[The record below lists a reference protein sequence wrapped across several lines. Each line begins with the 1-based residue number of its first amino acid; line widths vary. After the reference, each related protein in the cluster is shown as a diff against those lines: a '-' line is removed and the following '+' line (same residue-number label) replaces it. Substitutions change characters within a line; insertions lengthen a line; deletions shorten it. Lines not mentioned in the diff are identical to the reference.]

1 MDYETV
7 VNKMLPAAEP
17 FLRINC
23 DFDLDEIDEK
33 LDWLKSKQ
41 CIEDTSVIQ
50 HYKCKCIVCHKKF
63 FSLRKLYSHEALHPQ
78 VKKIHECNI
87 CYRVFIHKSSLLL
100 HSKNHKKSREEV
112 KIVKEVKKDE
122 KLCIGP
128 FYSYNRFNKHLEQG
142 KCIDDTSYDAAN
154 TLLEMS
160 EKPVDFQAKPMVEI
174 PSEIITNLKVENTS
188 SEIQKKK
195 RKNAASVFIC
205 KYCGKIFDRIG
216 HCQNHEVTHTGE
228 LPYECDFCDRKFSM
242 RCNKKRHIDE
252 MHIKDKKHE
261 CDKCGKK
268 FSRNYHLKRHRKS
281 MENANG
287 KCYGKSSISVMPMVA
302 NQSNGTQ
309 NNHSGPC
316 PKCENQLECSIKF
329 GTNQI
334 VFSYKNCTCAESS
347 SKPSKPSNT
356 EDHNGMVRCD
366 LCHDRVFT
374 STNDLFKHEVL
385 HFKDKWPKVHRCDKC
400 DRKFIHLSSLKEHS
414 KQKHSQPSQPLETSE
429 QFKPVRFQFKCK
441 LCEKTFRHRRQLY
454 DHEKLSCESPV
465 VLETNDEKPSRLS
478 TIIPEAPRLLPKK
491 VTTIF
496 QQRNEIREE
505 PSESSDF
512 IQESNDQSRQPSK
525 PLTIPTIL
533 SGGSYQLVEPSK
545 PSESVGEIILAENS
559 SVGNPSTIPTI
570 IKAIPESKQP
580 YLPPTTIVDLVRPD
594 LPKELYSRYNKS
606 DFWPCGICG
615 KVFKKDYLRK
625 HKTLHTE
632 SAAKC
637 DICGK
642 KFVHESHLKNHIRT
656 HTGEKP
662 YRCQDCGIS
671 FRQKG
676 QLKRHRMGGKNRAIS
691 CQAFKNEK

>member
-1 MDYETV
+1 MKTV
-7 VNKMLPAAEP
+7 
-17 FLRINC
+17 
-23 DFDLDEIDEK
+23 
-33 LDWLKSKQ
+33 
-41 CIEDTSVIQ
+41 
-50 HYKCKCIVCHKKF
+50 Y
-63 FSLRKLYSHEALHPQ
+63 
-78 VKKIHECNI
+78 
-87 CYRVFIHKSSLLL
+87 
-100 HSKNHKKSREEV
+100 
-112 KIVKEVKKDE
+112 
-122 KLCIGP
+122 
-128 FYSYNRFNKHLEQG
+128 
-142 KCIDDTSYDAAN
+142 
-154 TLLEMS
+154 
-160 EKPVDFQAKPMVEI
+160 
-174 PSEIITNLKVENTS
+174 
-188 SEIQKKK
+188 
-195 RKNAASVFIC
+195 
-205 KYCGKIFDRIG
+205 
-216 HCQNHEVTHTGE
+216 
-228 LPYECDFCDRKFSM
+228 
-242 RCNKKRHIDE
+242 
-252 MHIKDKKHE
+252 
-261 CDKCGKK
+261 
-268 FSRNYHLKRHRKS
+268 
-281 MENANG
+281 
-287 KCYGKSSISVMPMVA
+287 
-302 NQSNGTQ
+302 
-309 NNHSGPC
+309 
-316 PKCENQLECSIKF
+316 
-329 GTNQI
+329 
-334 VFSYKNCTCAESS
+334 
-347 SKPSKPSNT
+347 
-356 EDHNGMVRCD
+356 
-366 LCHDRVFT
+366 
-374 STNDLFKHEVL
+374 
-385 HFKDKWPKVHRCDKC
+385 
-400 DRKFIHLSSLKEHS
+400 
-414 KQKHSQPSQPLETSE
+414 
-429 QFKPVRFQFKCK
+429 KCK

-496 QQRNEIREE
+496 QQRNEIRKE